1 MKHSIYLIDSTL
13 SALQGFDFNII
24 QPVRWNVFVLQM
36 DQFCSSFTIDMCS
49 ILRQEL
55 TWFIFWRTPASR
67 KLWRSAQCMV
77 QWLLQ
82 IDHFNNSHICVPCLK
97 VHAGL
102 IRCQSCKYFFDLRLT
117 WVISLTLYCLGP
129 CATART
135 CNQPSST
142 SPKHQMLPQVHEDAT
157 VTVNWALRRALYSG
171 LVQET
176 VTCHIHVWFADSWVA
191 EL

>member
-1 MKHSIYLIDSTL
+1 M
-13 SALQGFDFNII
+13 
-24 QPVRWNVFVLQM
+24 
-36 DQFCSSFTIDMCS
+36 
-49 ILRQEL
+49 
-55 TWFIFWRTPASR
+55 
-67 KLWRSAQCMV
+67 
-77 QWLLQ
+77 Q

-117 WVISLTLYCLGP
+117 WVIDSGNQVGRTRSDIQAAGPRRCQSQIVLLLLGCKAGLISLTLYCLGP

-176 VTCHIHVWFADSWVA
+176 VTCHIHV
-191 EL
+191 